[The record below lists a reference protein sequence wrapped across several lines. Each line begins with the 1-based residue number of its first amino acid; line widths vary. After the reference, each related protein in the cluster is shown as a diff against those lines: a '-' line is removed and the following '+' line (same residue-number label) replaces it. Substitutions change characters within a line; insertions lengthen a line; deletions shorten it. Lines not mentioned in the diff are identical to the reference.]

1 MSDTDTKT
9 TKGTSTRAA
18 AKQAAAT
25 AATASSVTP
34 GSTDNGVS
42 DEGTSPRSSG
52 RRRSLS
58 FLAHEALTNKWSEEE
73 FETALA
79 RSMQVFKGGRAA
91 APSTA
96 PVAANSHTAS
106 LSSSQSSSSAPPRA
120 VGSRTNNDDPLH
132 GLNAALARATNRE
145 SQSSGD
151 NDIAAEPPSSRRG
164 HVHANPIPPRMV
176 AETAAKGGICN
187 SDSKDRH
194 THRHRRERHR
204 RSHSRSRSR
213 SSSSSPDQYTRDKHS
228 LYYKGQRIHA
238 RNQWHLSSAA
248 RVLANYWSFSDW
260 YGNNKLKVKRNAF
273 EAEELCAIIDEIR
286 WGSEWAEQGDM
297 YEAAHHFA
305 LALEIASRRLEGV
318 VRADESGHWEHANAL
333 SLLKRTEL
341 GNAQLIR
348 SLNSDISRARSAG
361 NTKPSQSSSSSPY
374 LPQQQPA
381 VWRGGNR
388 RSRGHGRGGR
398 GGRGGNTNNGN
409 GGNGKATDNKSPSSD
424 NTATK

>member
-1 MSDTDTKT
+1 MSDTDTKAIKALQGAT
-9 TKGTSTRAA
+9 TRAA
-18 AKQAAAT
+18 AKQAAA
-25 AATASSVTP
+25 ATASSVTP
-34 GSTDNGVS
+34 SSTDDVGNE
-42 DEGTSPRSSG
+42 EGTSPRASG

-96 PVAANSHTAS
+96 QVAANSHTAV
-106 LSSSQSSSSAPPRA
+106 LPSSSQSSSSLPPRA
-120 VGSRTNNDDPLH
+120 VGSRTNTDDPLH
-132 GLNAALARATNRE
+132 GLNAALALATNRE
-145 SQSSGD
+145 SRSNGG

-164 HVHANPIPPRMV
+164 HDHAIPIPPRMV
-176 AETAAKGGICN
+176 TETAANGNCN
-187 SDSKDRH
+187 SIKDGH

-204 RSHSRSRSR
+204 HSRHRSRSR
-213 SSSSSPDQYTRDKHS
+213 SSSSSPDHYTRDKHS
-228 LYYKGQRIHA
+228 LYYKGQRIRA
-238 RNQWHLSSAA
+238 RDQWHLSSAA

-286 WGSEWAEQGDM
+286 WGSEWAEHGDM
-297 YEAAHHFA
+297 VEAAHHYA

-318 VRADESGHWEHANAL
+318 VRADEAGHWEHANAL

-341 GNAQLIR
+341 GNAQQIR
-348 SLNSDISRARSAG
+348 DLNSDISRARSAG
-361 NTKPSQSSSSSPY
+361 NTTSSSSSSLSY
-374 LPQQQPA
+374 VPQQQPT

-388 RSRGHGRGGR
+388 PNRGRGGGR
-398 GGRGGNTNNGN
+398 GGGGRGRGGNANNG
-409 GGNGKATDNKSPSSD
+409 GGKATDNKSSGSD